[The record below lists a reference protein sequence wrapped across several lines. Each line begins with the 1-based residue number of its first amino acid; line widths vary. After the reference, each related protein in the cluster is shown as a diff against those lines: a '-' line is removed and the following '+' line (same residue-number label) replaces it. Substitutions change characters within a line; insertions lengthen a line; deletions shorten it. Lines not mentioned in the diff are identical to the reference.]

1 MGQVNAL
8 GSDAVV
14 ENREVVAVVERLRPR
29 QVTVATYAGLDGQ
42 CMCRMYVLQTGRT
55 RHNP

>member
-14 ENREVVAVVERLRPR
+14 ENREVVAVVQSLRPR
-29 QVTVATYAGLDGQ
+29 RVTVATGAGLDGK
-42 CMCRMYVLQTGRT
+42 CMCVMYVLTER
-55 RHNP
+55 